1 MTQNVLKAILSS
13 SLSTVLKKTDFTN
26 PPRRLLMEASQN
38 NPYMAVI
45 KAEHYKKGGLKTNTY
60 VPVPGTRHW
69 RILEVGRDLCA
80 STYI

>member
-1 MTQNVLKAILSS
+1 
-13 SLSTVLKKTDFTN
+13 
-26 PPRRLLMEASQN
+26 MEASQN

-60 VPVPGTRHW
+60 VPIPGTRHW

-80 STYI
+80 